1 MKKPNRESEIYIY
14 ELVSKNIKKYR
25 IMRGLTQND
34 LANLIPYS
42 YSTITSIEGNY
53 RNNFSLAV
61 IGSIAKALNIKMYLL
76 FMDEEET
83 KEYEEK
89 QKNITQKV

>member
-1 MKKPNRESEIYIY
+1 MKKPNRENEVYIY
-14 ELVSKNIKKYR
+14 ELVSKNVKKYR
-25 IMRGLTQND
+25 KMRGLTQNQ
-34 LANLIPYS
+34 LASLIPYS
-42 YSTITSIEGNY
+42 YATIISIEGNY

-83 KEYEEK
+83 EEYIEK
-89 QKNITQKV
+89 QKDTAQKV

>member
-25 IMRGLTQND
+25 KLRGLTQSQLAD
-34 LANLIPYS
+34 LVPYS
-42 YSTITSIEGNY
+42 YATIISIEGNY

-83 KEYEEK
+83 KEYERK

>member
-1 MKKPNRESEIYIY
+1 MTKPNRENEIYIY

-25 IMRGLTQND
+25 QMRGLTQNE
-34 LANLIPYS
+34 LANMIPYS
-42 YSTITSIEGNY
+42 YATITSIEGNY

-61 IGSIAKALNIKMYLL
+61 ISSIAKALNIKTYLL
-76 FMDEEET
+76 FMEDEEIKDFE
-83 KEYEEK
+83 KK